1 MRRLPSEPRSAR
13 TIGLAMAL
21 AIGACAVLFAAPFAQ
36 AQDVEGLVV
45 YFPFDEGAGATVS
58 DPRGTGHTGA
68 MLGDVTW
75 SKGQYGGGVDFGAED
90 GHIRVPHHADRTSP
104 EGITIAMCIRPTLTL
119 GVGIWQL
126 RAAKGQDTSEFFE
139 VLINPAGLVW
149 MAWRLSEKR
158 ITPEQ
163 SPKLIRPKEWQH
175 VAVSYQIDEWWTVY
189 LNGEVLIDHDD
200 EGQHLVPNADDLLL
214 GVEEPLD
221 LKWFYNGEM
230 DEFVLYDRGLTQ
242 TEIKAVQRGVENLPV
257 DAEGTAPTRWSAL
270 KASYAR

>member
-1 MRRLPSEPRSAR
+1 MRRRCLPAWTCRASAAVLLLSV
-13 TIGLAMAL
+13 TATLVLPGLAR
-21 AIGACAVLFAAPFAQ
+21 

-45 YFPFDEGAGATVS
+45 YFPFDEGVGASVS
-58 DPRGTGHTGA
+58 DPRGTGHVGA

-75 SKGQYGGGVDFGAED
+75 SNGQYGGGVDFGGED
-90 GHIRVPHHADRTSP
+90 GYIRVPHHADFNFT
-104 EGITIAMCIRPTLTL
+104 EGVTVAAWIRPTLTL
-119 GVGIWQL
+119 GIGIWQII
-126 RAAKGQDTSEFFE
+126 AAKGQDTEEFFE
-139 VLINPAGLVW
+139 VLINPGGLVW

-200 EGQHLVPNADDLLL
+200 QGQNLVPNTDDLLL
-214 GVEEPLD
+214 GAEEPLD
-221 LKWFYNGEM
+221 LKWFYSGEM

-242 TEIKAVQRGVENLPV
+242 TEIKAVQRGVEDLLV
-257 DAEGTAPTRWSAL
+257 DAEGMSPTRWSVL
-270 KASYAR
+270 KAQYTR